1 LPFRLGR
8 GGWGGGWG
16 GMACGFFACSFAGL
30 LGSLG
35 TGAGW
40 GLPGEEVGEGGG
52 LGGGFGF
59 DEVVKEV
66 GEVVAAAEF
75 ITGASP
81 VSHAHEKSPSRPK
94 PKRAFSSL
102 FSTFFASRGDR
113 T

>member
-1 LPFRLGR
+1 
-8 GGWGGGWG
+8 
-16 GMACGFFACSFAGL
+16 MACGFFACSFAGL

-59 DEVVKEV
+59 DEVVEEV
-66 GEVVAAAEF
+66 TGGVAAAEF

-94 PKRAFSSL
+94 PKRAFSPL
-102 FSTFFASRGDR
+102 FPTFFASRGDR